1 MSAGSTTNPHHN
13 AVPSHDASTVIALH
27 SHNCVKLTNINY
39 PAWRVQINALLV
51 GYDLIGFVNGTKP
64 CPATTAD
71 TYTAWCRQD
80 QLILHAIISS
90 VDPQVITILSNVKTS
105 KQAWG
110 TLQKLF
116 AGKSRARIM
125 HLKERLSRFSKGSK
139 TMMQYLHD
147 IKSMEDE
154 LALINAPLDDVDLV
168 IHVLNGLGSDYRE
181 IAAAVRAREHPLG
194 FEELH
199 DLLSDFDSYLQ
210 RDVPSS
216 EPSLVITAHTT
227 QKQRSFPRKQR
238 GHPTSNDGNYG
249 NSKRPVCQYCEKPG
263 HTAKTCFKI
272 NPPRRGGQ
280 GSARQAHTASRFVSS
295 DWIVDSGATHHITND
310 LGSLQTTTPYYGDE
324 QVVVADGSSLPIT
337 HTGLEDKGASAQR
350 SS

>member
-1 MSAGSTTNPHHN
+1 MSTGSTTNPHHN

-27 SHNCVKLTNINY
+27 THNCVKLTNINY

-64 CPATTAD
+64 CLATTAD
-71 TYTAWCRQD
+71 TYTTWCRQD
-80 QLILHAIISS
+80 QLILHAIISF
-90 VDPQVITILSNVKTS
+90 VDP
-105 KQAWG
+105 
-110 TLQKLF
+110 
-116 AGKSRARIM
+116 IM

-147 IKSMEDE
+147 IKSMADE

-199 DLLSDFDSYLQ
+199 DLLNDFDSYLQ

-216 EPSLVITAHTT
+216 EPSSVITAHPT
-227 QKQRSFPRKQR
+227 QKQRSFPGKQR

-263 HTAKTCFKI
+263 HTAKNCFKI

-280 GSARQAHTASRFVSS
+280 GSARQAHMASRSVPS

-310 LGSLQTTTPYYGDE
+310 LGSLQLTTPYYGDE
-324 QVVVADGSSLPIT
+324 HVVVGDGSSLPIT